1 MTLLVSSIGEL
12 CLTPHLKANTQ
23 RHLKASSSLFLQA
36 IHEVCVTTRTTQP
49 LGDQV
54 GKYHPPQ
61 RKRLLDWGI
70 LLMKVGNGVQSQQ
83 LIAIR
88 TL

>member
-1 MTLLVSSIGEL
+1 MFNPI
-12 CLTPHLKANTQ
+12 PHLKANTQ
-23 RHLKASSSLFLQA
+23 RHLKVSSSLFLQA
-36 IHEVCVTTRTTQP
+36 SHEVCVTTRTTLP

-61 RKRLLDWGI
+61 KKRLLDWGN
-70 LLMKVGNGVQSQQ
+70 LPTKVGNDAQSPQP
-83 LIAIR
+83 IAIR